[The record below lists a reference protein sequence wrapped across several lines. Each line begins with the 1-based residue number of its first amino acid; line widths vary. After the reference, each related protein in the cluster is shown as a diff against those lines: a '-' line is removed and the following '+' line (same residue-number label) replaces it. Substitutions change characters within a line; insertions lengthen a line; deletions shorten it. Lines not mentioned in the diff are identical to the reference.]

1 MVPMTGLR
9 EACGVIGVWAPNEE
23 VARLAYFG
31 LYALQHRGQE
41 SAGIASTDGT
51 GLHVHTKMGLVAQV
65 FDEPDLARL
74 TGFAAIGHTRYS
86 TTGSSRVE
94 NAQPMVIQSD
104 LGPLALGH
112 NGNLVNTFSL
122 RAELDRLGIEQ
133 ATTTDSEI
141 VGLLCARAEGSDWLD
156 RL

>member
-51 GLHVHTKMGLVAQV
+51 DLHVHTKMGLVPQV
-65 FDEPDLARL
+65 FDEPDLAHL

-94 NAQPMVIQSD
+94 NAQPLVVESD
-104 LGPLALGH
+104 LGPLALG
-112 NGNLVNTFSL
+112 
-122 RAELDRLGIEQ
+122 
-133 ATTTDSEI
+133 
-141 VGLLCARAEGSDWLD
+141 
-156 RL
+156 